1 MTRAAA
7 ERRKIVQYND
17 IKQFHFSATGT
28 TQKIVQEI
36 GQVFDAGS
44 RQRDLLRE
52 PLDGPTT
59 VGADSLAIVG
69 MPVYGGRIPAHCAD
83 MLKNLKGTNSPA
95 IAVVVYGN
103 RDYDDALLEL
113 RDILRDN
120 GFLVFAAGAF
130 VARHS
135 MLPRVAE
142 TRPDQSDLRAIA
154 EFSRQCGAKLKR
166 MTGEEEA
173 VPVKGEFP
181 YKQAVGVP
189 LRPSADKRCTACGV
203 CANVCPTA
211 AISKEAPPSR
221 DKKRCISC
229 AACVTVCPERAMD
242 FRGIP
247 YRLFEPILGW
257 AFRARR
263 EPQTFL

>member
-1 MTRAAA
+1 M
-7 ERRKIVQYND
+7 QYSNS
-17 IKQFHFSATGT
+17 KLFYFSATGT

-36 GQVFDAGS
+36 GRGLGTEGS
-44 RQRDLLRE
+44 ERDLLRE
-52 PLDGPTT
+52 PLERMET
-59 VGADSLAIVG
+59 VAANSLAIVG

-83 MLKNLKGTNSPA
+83 MLKKLKGANTPA
-95 IAVVVYGN
+95 IAVVAYGN

-113 RDILRDN
+113 RDILSGN

-135 MLPRVAE
+135 LFPRVAA
-142 TRPDQSDLRAIA
+142 TRSDQNDLRAIA
-154 EFSRQCGAKLKR
+154 EFARQCDAKLKR
-166 MTGEEEA
+166 MTGGEKP
-173 VPVKGEFP
+173 VQVKGESP

-189 LRPSADKRCTACGV
+189 LRPSADKRCNACGV
-203 CANVCPTA
+203 CASACPTG
-211 AISKEAPPSR
+211 AISKENPPAK

-229 AACVTVCPERAMD
+229 AACVAACPEQAMT

-247 YRLFEPILGW
+247 YRLFESLFSW

-263 EPQTFL
+263 EPQAFV